1 MNGESK
7 NCAGHDGGPASYLP
21 GVVRDRSP
29 EEEKEGA
36 KLELPG
42 EVPKSTLG

>member
-7 NCAGHDGGPASYLP
+7 NCAGHDGSLASYLP